1 MQSIDTQQDDLD
13 IIAQQWQQKNIIN
26 HSTPLL
32 AIGRLLRLEKALS
45 SRLLSLQEQYDLKQ
59 GEFDVLAALYRA
71 DSQFSLTPSQLH
83 QSMLISSG
91 AMTSRLQ
98 RLENKKLIKRRHC
111 NRDRRIVHVSLT
123 KPGQALMEQILPE
136 HFNLLSQ
143 LTTVFSDDEQ
153 QQLALLLRKWLDSM
167 TQSA

>member
-1 MQSIDTQQDDLD
+1 MQPLDTEQDDLD
-13 IIAQQWQQKNIIN
+13 IIAEQWQQKNILKQ
-26 HSTPLL
+26 SAPLL
-32 AIGRLLRLEKALS
+32 VVGRLLRLDKALS
-45 SRLLSLQEQYDLKQ
+45 NTLLGLQEQHGLKQ

-98 RLENKKLIKRRHC
+98 RLEQKRLIKRRHC
-111 NRDRRIVHVSLT
+111 NEDRRCVHVSLT
-123 KPGQALMEQILPE
+123 QSGQVLMEKMLPD
-136 HFNLLSQ
+136 HFKLIDKLTVALS
-143 LTTVFSDDEQ
+143 DEEQ
-153 QQLALLLRKWLDSM
+153 NQLASLLKKWLASV